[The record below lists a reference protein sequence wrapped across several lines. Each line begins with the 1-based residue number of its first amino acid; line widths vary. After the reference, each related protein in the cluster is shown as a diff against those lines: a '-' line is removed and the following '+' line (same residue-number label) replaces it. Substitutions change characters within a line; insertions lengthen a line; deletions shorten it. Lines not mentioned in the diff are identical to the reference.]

1 MGTPAEAAV
10 AGQGPSHTRILCF
23 TALSWLSW
31 PAGLAR
37 RPAFCSRS
45 LARARCASGGTGW
58 LSLAALCTRMNPS
71 LSREHPATAIRPYT
85 PAARGEPLTTV
96 ARLRLRRVRLARIAL
111 TLGTAPRTSLSLV
124 SAARTLVTGAPP
136 PPHTLHLSVVQNHV
150 KLRSLANW
158 CCQQ

>member
-1 MGTPAEAAV
+1 MFHSVVLAV
-10 AGQGPSHTRILCF
+10 LAGRPGKATRILQSI
-23 TALSWLSW
+23 TGKGKVRLGRDWLAFSCRIVHAHE
-31 PAGLAR
+31 PQLVAR
-37 RPAFCSRS
+37 TSS
-45 LARARCASGGTGW
+45 
-58 LSLAALCTRMNPS
+58 
-71 LSREHPATAIRPYT
+71 TAIRPYT
-85 PAARGEPLTTV
+85 PAARGKPLTTV